1 MVTSKG
7 NSKTAGKTKVDQA
20 ESDRLRKFNEQLRN
34 RKAPIPKAK

>member
-7 NSKTAGKTKVDQA
+7 KSKTSGKVDKA
-20 ESDRLRKFNEQLRN
+20 ETDRLKKFNEQLRN

>member
-7 NSKTAGKTKVDQA
+7 PSKTAGKVDQT
-20 ESDRLRKFNEQLRN
+20 ETDRLKKFNEQLRA